1 MAEALI
7 SQILAQLIS
16 VTSQQIAENVKSVV
30 SVEKQVEKLTSNL
43 QAMQTVLEDA
53 EKRQIKEASV
63 KRWLDKLKGMSYE
76 MEDLL
81 DEWSTAILKSQIDKN
96 KDKVENDDN
105 NDLLLVP
112 KKVSSFFPISFL
124 SLNPVGLLSW
134 ASRPGIAKKIKV

>member
-16 VTSQQIAENVKSVV
+16 VTSQQIAEDVKSVV

-53 EKRQIKEASV
+53 EKRQIREASV

-124 SLNPVGLLSW
+124 SLSW
-134 ASRPGIAKKIKV
+134 ST